1 MIIVAIINKDILFY
15 LDVLIM
21 EIIDNKSNSMHYGK
35 NDGHEKHNYYLLN
48 SKISILKKRIEEC
61 KKEIKILKTKNKKL
75 DKLAMIDPL
84 TKVGNR
90 NLLKFEMR
98 RQFEEAIR
106 ENRDF
111 GLLLIDIDNLKV
123 INDSKG
129 HKEGDRIIKST
140 ADVIKKNT
148 RSIDTICRIGGDEF
162 VVITANSGLEDVHTV
177 ELKLKEAFEKNN
189 ISVSMG
195 FSDLK
200 DDNTDISD
208 KLEIKSSA
216 QMQNLFRKY
225 YFRLYMKADKRMYS
239 EKKSKHI
246 TSA

>member
-1 MIIVAIINKDILFY
+1 
-15 LDVLIM
+15 M
-21 EIIDNKSNSMHYGK
+21 EIINNESNSMHPRK

-48 SKISILKKRIEEC
+48 SKISILKRRIKEC
-61 KKEIKILKTKNKKL
+61 KKELRLLKTKNKKL

-98 RQFEEAIR
+98 KQFEEAIR
-106 ENRDF
+106 ENRNF

-129 HKEGDRIIKST
+129 HKEGDRVIKST
-140 ADVIKKNT
+140 AEVIKKNT
-148 RSIDTICRIGGDEF
+148 RNIDTICRIGGDEF
-162 VVITANSGLEDVHTV
+162 VVITSNSDLEDVHTIG
-177 ELKLKEAFEKNN
+177 LKLKEAFERNN

-200 DDNTDISD
+200 DDNNDLSD
-208 KLEIKSSA
+208 KIEVKSST

-239 EKKSKHI
+239 EKKLKHI
-246 TSA
+246 VSA

>member
-1 MIIVAIINKDILFY
+1 
-15 LDVLIM
+15 M
-21 EIIDNKSNSMHYGK
+21 EIINNESNSMHPRK

-48 SKISILKKRIEEC
+48 SKISILKRRIKEC
-61 KKEIKILKTKNKKL
+61 KKELRLLKTKNKKL
-75 DKLAMIDPL
+75 DKLVMIDPL

-98 RQFEEAIR
+98 KQFEEAIR
-106 ENRDF
+106 ENRNF

-129 HKEGDRIIKST
+129 HKEGDRVIKST
-140 ADVIKKNT
+140 AEVIKKNT
-148 RSIDTICRIGGDEF
+148 RNIDTICRIGGDEF
-162 VVITANSGLEDVHTV
+162 VVITSNSDLEDVHTIG
-177 ELKLKEAFEKNN
+177 LKLKEAFERNN

-200 DDNTDISD
+200 DDNNDLSD
-208 KLEIKSSA
+208 KIEVKSST

-239 EKKSKHI
+239 EKKLKHI
-246 TSA
+246 VSA